1 MIKVLSKSK
10 NIQDLGKVVTNTPEI
25 NDAVM
30 KMNSNLEKFRKE
42 YRIKENKSKISAF
55 KVNLV

>member
-10 NIQDLGKVVTNTPEI
+10 DIQRLGRIVSNTPEI
-25 NDAVM
+25 TAAVVQ
-30 KMNSNLEKFRKE
+30 MNSNLEKFRKE
-42 YRIKENKSKISAF
+42 YRIKEYKSKVSAF